1 MKTKYLTIVGLLIS
15 IIAILPKYSNAQNVG
30 ISATGT
36 VPEASAGLDVDFS
49 DKGLLIPRIALEAAN
64 SASPIAS
71 PSTSL
76 LIYNTATAGAAP
88 HNVYPGY
95 YFWSGSVWQ
104 RFKVVKNRKFLTSDV
119 ASTSNSLANVSD
131 LSFPVEAGVT
141 YRFKFFICY
150 TASNTNVGSRWTIN
164 GPATSILRYFSTYPS
179 STSAN
184 AFYQQSAYNGA
195 SATSNSGSTGNNV
208 AIIEGIINC
217 SSNASE
223 VVARFVAE
231 GATIT
236 AKTDVSYVEWEVLE

>member
-15 IIAILPKYSNAQNVG
+15 IIAILPKNSNAQNVG

-104 RFKVVKNRKFLTSDV
+104 RFKTVKNRKFLPADV
-119 ASTSNSLANVSD
+119 SKTNTTLADVTD
-131 LSFPVEAGVT
+131 LSFPVEVGVT

-150 TASNTNVGSRWTIN
+150 TSTSTGSRWTIN
-164 GPATSILRYFSTYPS
+164 GPTSTTLRFLSSYPS

-195 SATSNSGSTGNNV
+195 SATSNSGATGNNV

-223 VVARFVAE
+223 VVARFAAE